1 MIKRRQFVAFLGGA
15 AALPMVSPYTAAAQ
29 QGEPMRRVAI
39 LEGASESTAN
49 KAYIAS
55 FMARL
60 DELGWRNGRNLR
72 IDLRWWTAP
81 LDQMRA
87 AIAEMLAASP
97 DIILVDTNLALT
109 SLKPMLGNVPVV
121 FVGVGDP
128 VGSGFVAS
136 LAHPGGN
143 ITGFSSYDG
152 PMGGKWLE
160 VLKETVP
167 NLTRVLVLLYPET
180 AAHQAFWRTIE
191 IAAPRYSVEAIQ
203 GAVHDAAEIERV
215 ISSFGGKPN
224 GGLIILPHAVTLVN
238 RGLIVDLALRYRLPS
253 VHGAGGGID
262 DGGLVYYGIDFDD
275 SYRHAAEYVD
285 RILRGDKPAD
295 LPVQLPTKYKL
306 AFNLK
311 TAKAIGITIPPS
323 MLVRADEVIE

>member
-1 MIKRRQFVAFLGGA
+1 VRRREFITLIGG
-15 AALPMVSPYTAAAQ
+15 TAAAWQ
-29 QGEPMRRVAI
+29 LPASAQHGEPVRRVAI
-39 LEGASESTAN
+39 LEGTAEDAPN
-49 KAYIAS
+49 KANIAS
-55 FMARL
+55 FMAGL
-60 DELGWRNGRNLR
+60 DELGWKNGRNIR
-72 IDLRWWTAP
+72 TDLHWWAEP
-81 LDQMRA
+81 LDQMRVV
-87 AIAEMLAASP
+87 IAEMLAASP

-109 SLKPMLGNVPVV
+109 TLKPMIGNVPVV

-160 VLKETVP
+160 VLKETAPAV
-167 NLTRVLVLLYPET
+167 THMMALLYPET
-180 AAHQAFWRTIE
+180 AAHQAFWRSIE
-191 IAAPRYSVEAIQ
+191 IAAPRYGVEAIQ
-203 GAVHDAAEIERV
+203 GAVHDAPEIERV
-215 ISSFGGKPN
+215 ISSFGAEPN
-224 GGLIILPHAVTLVN
+224 GGLIVLPHAVTAVN
-238 RGLIVDLALRYRLPS
+238 RRLIIDMAQRYRLPS
-253 VHGAGGGID
+253 VHASVGSEAVGA
-262 DGGLVYYGIDFDD
+262 LVYYGIDFDD